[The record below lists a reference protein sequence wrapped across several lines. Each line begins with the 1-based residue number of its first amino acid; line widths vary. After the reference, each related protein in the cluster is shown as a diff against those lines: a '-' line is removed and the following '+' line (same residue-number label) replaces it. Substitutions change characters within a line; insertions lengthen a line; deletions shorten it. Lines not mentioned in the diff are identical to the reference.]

1 MSFANIDDELSIA
14 TLTVAAP
21 NVGLVR
27 LGILLCRLPSCQ
39 GPFQSPTNKRPSD
52 LLQKPINS
60 FAGGPSARDLSL
72 ATRHPSGDECSG
84 PNDLIYRDHD
94 PERLRELAPTIPFEL
109 VEEFIIVGT
118 LDRVG
123 KWDRNR
129 RRLDEIN
136 SNTGQ
141 LVALVATLGELR

>member
-1 MSFANIDDELSIA
+1 MA

-39 GPFQSPTNKRPSD
+39 GHFSPRQTSGPRISSKSRLIP
-52 LLQKPINS
+52 LP
-60 FAGGPSARDLSL
+60 AGRALETCGWPPGIL
-72 ATRHPSGDECSG
+72 PGDQCSG

-109 VEEFIIVGT
+109 VEEFIIVG
-118 LDRVG
+118 
-123 KWDRNR
+123 NA
-129 RRLDEIN
+129 
-136 SNTGQ
+136 S
-141 LVALVATLGELR
+141 